1 VTKSVDTDYAAPSS
15 SFSGYLFQGPVQ
27 IAIRT
32 RTNDQPRYVDTRLKV
47 WTWYDGGLA
56 MKIDWTAL
64 PLNSELMEI
73 GKGFMAYV
81 LEKYAPRTALMFAD
95 TLRFL
100 SSTNLATGLPWG
112 RHQLVTA
119 LEELKKTRT
128 VLIGFRRLYR
138 WAMDRGINGFDPI
151 TYLKIKDVKSNRIDP
166 YARIFLSQSGLDLY
180 EEVRL
185 LKRIER
191 EVPPNSWEE
200 AQFNIVLHLGFELA
214 PRSIQFHSLEIADF
228 ECIESADHEKYYTLW
243 LPMAK
248 KLGQRRPERR
258 PRKIT
263 TRLGEKISRHV
274 SETQRRFGSDCEPLF
289 VNPNGKRLS
298 VNEIITGLRYELRE
312 AGIDKPNQVTILLR
326 HHLGQGLADQGTP
339 ADMIA
344 ELLGHNSTVAARAY
358 VTATPNIA
366 RIKEKA
372 LGKSPAYQRI
382 MRSLLTGEVVQRR
395 DTAAER
401 AIRGVIDTQYIGDI
415 GACALPVHTHCPYN
429 PVYACYT
436 CKKFHPFSDG
446 RHEQVKEALQ
456 REAQRFIDMAEQV
469 GDLINNR
476 PLAQHQTTI
485 LAVSATIERCRQH
498 TEDAAD
504 DAV

>member
-1 VTKSVDTDYAAPSS
+1 MSVT
-15 SFSGYLFQGPVQ
+15 
-27 IAIRT
+27 
-32 RTNDQPRYVDTRLKV
+32 
-47 WTWYDGGLA
+47 
-56 MKIDWTAL
+56 
-64 PLNSELMEI
+64 EI
-73 GKGFMAYV
+73 GV
-81 LEKYAPRTALMFAD
+81 
-95 TLRFL
+95 
-100 SSTNLATGLPWG
+100 GLK
-112 RHQLVTA
+112 H
-119 LEELKKTRT
+119 EL
-128 VLIGFRRLYR
+128 
-138 WAMDRGINGFDPI
+138 
-151 TYLKIKDVKSNRIDP
+151 
-166 YARIFLSQSGLDLY
+166 
-180 EEVRL
+180 
-185 LKRIER
+185 
-191 EVPPNSWEE
+191 
-200 AQFNIVLHLGFELA
+200 
-214 PRSIQFHSLEIADF
+214 
-228 ECIESADHEKYYTLW
+228 C
-243 LPMAK
+243 
-248 KLGQRRPERR
+248 
-258 PRKIT
+258 
-263 TRLGEKISRHV
+263 
-274 SETQRRFGSDCEPLF
+274 
-289 VNPNGKRLS
+289 
-298 VNEIITGLRYELRE
+298 E
-312 AGIDKPNQVTILLR
+312 AGVDKPNQVTMLLR

-436 CKKFHPFSDG
+436 CKKFHPFADS

-456 REAQRFIDMAEQV
+456 REAQRFIDIAEQA
-469 GDLINNR
+469 GDLIHNR

-498 TEDAAD
+498 TEDAED